1 MWIWII
7 VIAVVIGGIW
17 GYLSSNGDAEDAF
30 GGAAAGG
37 CMAAGCLFRLLI
49 AGLGIFLIVWL
60 FGAVFG

>member
-17 GYLSSNGDAEDAF
+17 GYLNSNGDAGDAF

-37 CMAAGCLFRLLI
+37 CLAAGCLFRLLI
-49 AGLGIFLIVWL
+49 VGLGIFLTIWL
-60 FGAVFG
+60 FRAVFC

>member
-17 GYLSSNGDAEDAF
+17 GYLNSNGDAGDAF

-37 CMAAGCLFRLLI
+37 CLAAGC
-49 AGLGIFLIVWL
+49 
-60 FGAVFG
+60 